1 LGKGALKK
9 LLMTV
14 ITSKLEGKKLRKLYR
29 SRENKIL
36 AGVCGGLGE
45 YFQIDPV
52 IIRLLWIVLSLV
64 WGFGVILYIIAIFI
78 IPPQPQGN
86 RYSDEHLEETPGTEH
101 HHISHNLEDE
111 DRKVVIGLFA
121 LLFIVIGLIILVSII
136 TPSTFFFRNFIKI
149 VISILLIGIGAYLI
163 STSRTK
169 K

>member
-1 LGKGALKK
+1 
-9 LLMTV
+9 MTV
-14 ITSKLEGKKLRKLYR
+14 ISLKLEGKKLRKLYR

-78 IPPQPQGN
+78 IPPEPQQN
-86 RYSDEHLEETPGTEH
+86 HYSDSFEETPENEH
-101 HHISHNLEDE
+101 HHVSHNLEDE

>member
-1 LGKGALKK
+1 
-9 LLMTV
+9 M
-14 ITSKLEGKKLRKLYR
+14 RKLYR

-78 IPPQPQGN
+78 IPPQGN
-86 RYSDEHLEETPGTEH
+86 HYSNNFEETPENEH
-101 HHISHNLEDE
+101 PHISHNIEDE

-163 STSRTK
+163 SKSRTK

>member
-1 LGKGALKK
+1 
-9 LLMTV
+9 M
-14 ITSKLEGKKLRKLYR
+14 RKLYR

-36 AGVCGGLGE
+36 AGVCGGVGE

-163 STSRTK
+163 SKSRTK

>member
-1 LGKGALKK
+1 
-9 LLMTV
+9 
-14 ITSKLEGKKLRKLYR
+14 
-29 SRENKIL
+29 
-36 AGVCGGLGE
+36 
-45 YFQIDPV
+45 
-52 IIRLLWIVLSLV
+52 VLSLV

-163 STSRTK
+163 SKSRTK

>member
-1 LGKGALKK
+1 
-9 LLMTV
+9 M
-14 ITSKLEGKKLRKLYR
+14 RKLYR

-36 AGVCGGLGE
+36 AGVCGGIGE
-45 YFQIDPV
+45 YFEIDPV

-86 RYSDEHLEETPGTEH
+86 RYSDEHLEETPENERH
-101 HHISHNLEDE
+101 NVSHNLEDE

>member
-1 LGKGALKK
+1 
-9 LLMTV
+9 
-14 ITSKLEGKKLRKLYR
+14 LRKLYR

-45 YFQIDPV
+45 YFEIDPV

-163 STSRTK
+163 SKSRTK

>member
-1 LGKGALKK
+1 
-9 LLMTV
+9 
-14 ITSKLEGKKLRKLYR
+14 LRKLYR

-36 AGVCGGLGE
+36 AGVCGGVGE

-78 IPPQPQGN
+78 IPPEPQEN
-86 RYSDEHLEETPGTEH
+86 HYSDNFEETSENEPR
-101 HHISHNLEDE
+101 HISHNLEDE

-163 STSRTK
+163 SKSRTK

>member
-86 RYSDEHLEETPGTEH
+86 RYSDEHLEETPENERH
-101 HHISHNLEDE
+101 NVSHNLEDE

>member
-1 LGKGALKK
+1 
-9 LLMTV
+9 
-14 ITSKLEGKKLRKLYR
+14 LRKLYR

-36 AGVCGGLGE
+36 AGVCGGIGE
-45 YFQIDPV
+45 YFEIDPV

-86 RYSDEHLEETPGTEH
+86 RYSDEHLEETPENERH
-101 HHISHNLEDE
+101 HVSHNLEDE

>member
-1 LGKGALKK
+1 
-9 LLMTV
+9 M
-14 ITSKLEGKKLRKLYR
+14 RKLYR

-45 YFQIDPV
+45 YFEIDPV

-163 STSRTK
+163 SKSRTK